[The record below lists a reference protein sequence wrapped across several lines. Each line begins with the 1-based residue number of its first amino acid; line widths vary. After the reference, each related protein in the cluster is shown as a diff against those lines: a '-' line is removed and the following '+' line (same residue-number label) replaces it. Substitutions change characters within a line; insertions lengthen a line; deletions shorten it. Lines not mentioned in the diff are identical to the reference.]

1 MDSQKL
7 NNIMYASGRV
17 LLGIYFLLPGLGK
30 IFTYSDNLLLLA
42 SKGVPLSVIS
52 LPLTILIE
60 IGLGLFLIFGKY
72 VRVSSFI
79 LFALTILINIFIH
92 DFWNLSGDIQAHEAQ
107 NFYKNM
113 GVAAGLLILATTKKV
128 NY

>member
-30 IFTYSDNLLLLA
+30 IFTYSDNLILLA
-42 SKGVPLSVIS
+42 SKAVPLSVIS

-72 VRVSSFI
+72 VRVSSLI